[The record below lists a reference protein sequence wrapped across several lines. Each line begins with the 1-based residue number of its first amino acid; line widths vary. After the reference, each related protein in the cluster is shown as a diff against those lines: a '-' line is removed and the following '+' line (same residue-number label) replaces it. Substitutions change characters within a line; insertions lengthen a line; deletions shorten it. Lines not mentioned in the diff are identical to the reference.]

1 MLPEFHLLLYLQD
14 KKPEVKAEPA
24 KAEVKTEVKPE
35 PVKPEPSKTE
45 LKAELKTEV
54 KPESKPESKPEPAK
68 TEPPTPTLQTTPP
81 LTTPSPQQLVAA
93 VTSLNAL
100 LQDKEAL
107 TDKVYHALKE
117 EVMADE
123 TTAALLKEYKK
134 LQVRLQMAA
143 VSGTQP
149 DNDDMQRFQGISA
162 LLFGKMEVS
171 QYLLAEMRLQQEVAG
186 ILRII
191 TDAADI
197 DMGMGQ

>member
-1 MLPEFHLLLYLQD
+1 MEHATAHRLAQEIRQSEEY
-14 KKPEVKAEPA
+14 
-24 KAEVKTEVKPE
+24 
-35 PVKPEPSKTE
+35 
-45 LKAELKTEV
+45 
-54 KPESKPESKPEPAK
+54 
-68 TEPPTPTLQTTPP
+68 QT
-81 LTTPSPQQLVAA
+81 
-93 VTSLNAL
+93 
-100 LQDKEAL
+100 
-107 TDKVYHALKE
+107 YHALKE

-134 LQVRLQMAA
+134 LQLRLQMAA

-162 LLFGKMEVS
+162 LLFGKLEVS
-171 QYLLAEMRLQQEVAG
+171 QYLLAEMRLQQEVGG

>member
-1 MLPEFHLLLYLQD
+1 MEHATAHRLAQEIRQSEEY
-14 KKPEVKAEPA
+14 
-24 KAEVKTEVKPE
+24 
-35 PVKPEPSKTE
+35 
-45 LKAELKTEV
+45 
-54 KPESKPESKPEPAK
+54 
-68 TEPPTPTLQTTPP
+68 QT
-81 LTTPSPQQLVAA
+81 
-93 VTSLNAL
+93 
-100 LQDKEAL
+100 
-107 TDKVYHALKE
+107 YHALKE

-134 LQVRLQMAA
+134 LQLRLQMAA

-162 LLFGKMEVS
+162 LLFGKLEVS

-197 DMGMGQ
+197 DMGWDNNSEFSKGGRLVEQEA